1 MSQPTFFNSQI
12 NLTYQIDG
20 SDNRTLVEG
29 ATLAPL
35 AHMSLLRQGVDDL
48 VIEAS

>member
-1 MSQPTFFNSQI
+1 MSQPSFFNSQTI
-12 NLTYQIDG
+12 LYHSFDG
-20 SDNRTLVEG
+20 SYDGTLVEG